1 MQSYKDYTNELII
14 NDLYRNLTN
23 ESIETSQFYEMVR
36 NNEHNVLL
44 NTLEHGYITE
54 EILSN
59 YTRTCFGFGE
69 FKTIYDLFKYGLAI
83 YGSKLNN
90 QKDINDV
97 NISDNLIMHNPVD
110 QWIPEN
116 ESLEK
121 YIKITFEHFHLNT
134 DECFIVLSQ
143 RIITTYELFNI
154 AYKSIHK
161 EPLINRL
168 VIKND
173 DETKECMLKNEA
185 KIKTLETCV
194 DIQNTQIKSYQSD
207 ILTLKHEVEKYKY
220 ELSTLKH
227 EHKKDKSELATLNK
241 KLKTLE
247 NTVNDQRGRYASE
260 YSSLECRYRRLIK
273 YLLNHGWNNS
283 MIIEIESDP

>member
-90 QKDINDV
+90 QKDIDDV

-134 DECFIVLSQ
+134 DECFVVLSQ

-161 EPLINRL
+161 ESFIDKLI
-168 VIKND
+168 VKND
-173 DETKECMLKNEA
+173 DETKECMLKNEEQ
-185 KIKTLETCV
+185 INELNEIV
-194 DIQNTQIKSYQSD
+194 DIQNTE
-207 ILTLKHEVEKYKY
+207 LTVLENENKKY
-220 ELSTLKH
+220 
-227 EHKKDKSELATLNK
+227 KSELTTLRHENKKYKSESSTLNK

-247 NTVNDQRGRYASE
+247 NTVNDQRGRYGSE
-260 YSSLECRYRRLIK
+260 YSSLECRYRRLTTF
-273 YLLNHGWNNS
+273 LLNHGWNS
-283 MIIEIESDP
+283 STIIEIESDP

>member
-1 MQSYKDYTNELII
+1 MQSYKDYTNEMIII
-14 NDLYRNLTN
+14 NLYRNLTN

-36 NNEHNVLL
+36 DNEHNVLL

-54 EILSN
+54 EILSK
-59 YTRTCFGFGE
+59 YTRTCFGFSK

-83 YGSKLNN
+83 YGSILNDPN
-90 QKDINDV
+90 HIGDV
-97 NISDNLIMHNPVD
+97 KISDELIMN

-116 ESLEK
+116 EPLEK

-134 DECFIVLSQ
+134 DECFVVLSQ

-161 EPLINRL
+161 ESLINRL

-173 DETKECMLKNEA
+173 HDADECTLKNEA

-227 EHKKDKSELATLNK
+227 ENRKYKSELATLNK

-247 NTVNDQRGRYASE
+247 DTVDDQRGRYASE
-260 YSSLECRYRRLIK
+260 YSSLECRYRRLTT
-273 YLLNHGWNNS
+273 YLLNHGWNSS

>member
-14 NDLYRNLTN
+14 SDLYRNLTN

-36 NNEHNVLL
+36 NDKHNEVLL

-54 EILSN
+54 DVLSQ

-69 FKTIYDLFKYGLAI
+69 FKSIYDLFKYGLAK
-83 YGSKLNN
+83 YGSILNDPN
-90 QKDINDV
+90 HIGDV
-97 NISDNLIMHNPVD
+97 NISDESMMN

-116 ESLEK
+116 EPLEK

-134 DECFIVLSQ
+134 DECIVILSQ
-143 RIITTYELFNI
+143 RTITRYELFNM
-154 AYKSIHK
+154 AYTQVHK

-173 DETKECMLKNEA
+173 HDADECMLINEA

-207 ILTLKHEVEKYKY
+207 ILTLKHEIEKYKP
-220 ELSTLKH
+220 ELATLKH
-227 EHKKDKSELATLNK
+227 EHKKDKSELATLK
-241 KLKTLE
+241 KIIDYQTI
-247 NTVNDQRGRYASE
+247 E
-260 YSSLECRYRRLIK
+260 YVKNNGSWECKYRRLTR
-273 YLLNHGWNNS
+273 YLRNHGWTEAR
-283 MIIEIESDP
+283 ILEIVADP